1 MRILIDENLP
11 RKLVEAL
18 RETGHACESVHTL
31 KLQGLDNGRLFTFAI
46 QNFDLCLTRDF
57 GFAHNAAQAAVPMD
71 FRLVRVSLPQQRQE
85 LFVAEFMV
93 HFHRTDWST
102 VRNGTDWPP

>member
-18 RETGHACESVHTL
+18 EEAGHHCESVHTL
-31 KLQGLDNGRLFTFAI
+31 KLQGLDNGGLFAFAV

-57 GFAHNAAQAAVPMD
+57 GFTHNAAQASVPAG
-71 FRLVRVSLPQQRQE
+71 FRLVRVNLPQQRQE
-85 LFVAEFMV
+85 LFVAEFMI
-93 HFHRTDWST
+93 HFRRTEWST
-102 VRNGTDWPP
+102 VRNGTDWPL